1 MQSASFAISGSSLI
15 PNGSGADAVKRLAA
29 PVEHIHQ
36 TLAGTIES

>member
-1 MQSASFAISGSSLI
+1 MQSASFAISGFSSIL
-15 PNGSGADAVKRLAA
+15 NGLGADAVERFAP